1 MINSVKPVSLA
12 RNLPLAPGAVFQTLS
27 VARAHLEERVE
38 LFSFF
43 YPFQI
48 LSPPREPATS
58 PAPLDKALA
67 ATTRNGNAAGPQRP
81 HAVVVPYP
89 GPGNINP
96 ALQLAQLLRRH
107 GVFIT
112 FVVTEHNLRR
122 AEAAAEGAARRREG
136 FRRSGSRQSRT
147 GWWTPTGTS
156 RTTTSACARPPPTG
170 ARRR

>member
-1 MINSVKPVSLA
+1 M
-12 RNLPLAPGAVFQTLS
+12 
-27 VARAHLEERVE
+27 
-38 LFSFF
+38 
-43 YPFQI
+43 
-48 LSPPREPATS
+48 
-58 PAPLDKALA
+58 DKALA
-67 ATTRNGNAAGPQRP
+67 ATRNGNAAGPQRP

-136 FRRSGSRQSRT
+136 FRAGSGTMRR
-147 GWWTPTGTS
+147 
-156 RTTTSACARPPPTG
+156 RRPPG
-170 ARRR
+170 AQHGRGPNV